1 MPKDIGLLWLFD
13 SYDSPRSF
21 EKKTGEPAPPFDAG
35 RPPKFWRDLS
45 ALKVPRRFVYYDIV
59 ALEPNGVTV
68 SKGPDG
74 KPYVGTLRLLRE
86 EAASVNLVSGQ
97 TNAPGEAEPSV
108 PMPIG
113 MLGKDEYLDWDTG
126 MPFPNRVL
134 VRNRSEDNLR
144 PTTFMVRDQQAIHE
158 TAAALQQ
165 VLRLLRGQTE

>member
-1 MPKDIGLLWLFD
+1 MPKEIGLLWLFD
-13 SYDSPRSF
+13 RYDSPGDF
-21 EKKTGEPAPPFDAG
+21 ENRTGEPAPPFDPG

-59 ALEPNGVTV
+59 ALERNGVTV

-74 KPYVGTLRLLRE
+74 KPYVGTLRLRRE
-86 EAASVNLVSGQ
+86 EAATVNLPTGA
-97 TNAPGEAEPSV
+97 TNAPGEGEPAV

-113 MLGKDEYLDWDTG
+113 MLGEEEYLDWDTR

-134 VRNRSEDNLR
+134 IRNRSEDNLR

-158 TAAALQQ
+158 TAAALQE
-165 VLRLLRGQTE
+165 VLRLLRGHTE